1 MRDMQEAPPQDIEA
15 ERAVLA
21 AVLLD
26 ETGSVIDALS
36 GVLTPADFFRPENG
50 RVFEAALALHGD
62 RVPIDI
68 VTLGAKLREMGAFN
82 AIGGAQYLGD
92 LTDEIPTIAHVIQHA
107 AQVRETARDR
117 EVMEVAQALLHTR
130 DRKVKRALS
139 ERLNDL
145 TTWDVAATTVKTMGE
160 LLECYFEDLANAAEN
175 RRQLYWPFP
184 TLRRWAKGPQP
195 GNLIT
200 IAARP
205 GRGKSVLG
213 EQLAIEFAKQIWQSG
228 DTAWGV
234 GLFIALEMSHL
245 EFGARALAAEAQV
258 NHDYTSKIQA
268 MTPDVFQKVTQAA
281 NRLYDLPLVV
291 DDKSSQSLASIVAL
305 ARKLKRERGLAFI
318 VVDYLQLMD
327 SSGMSDEKRQQFIGK
342 ITRGLKV
349 MAGDMG
355 IPIIELAQMNR
366 NVESRSNGIP
376 ILADLREAGD
386 IEQDSSGVMFL
397 ADGEKREGVER
408 GHGDF
413 EEMRLVVAKMRG
425 GRTGII
431 DIVFQKSMQ
440 RIVEKT
446 SDADG
451 AVENRGNHHADLDDF
466 ASDVPFDGGEVFD
479 AEIVQQPPP
488 PPPRGPRK
496 ISGGGFT
503 ASPDEE

>member
-1 MRDMQEAPPQDIEA
+1 MQPQDDLPPQDIAA
-15 ERAVLA
+15 ERAVLG

-26 ETGSVIDALS
+26 TSGTVIDALS
-36 GVLTPADFFRPENG
+36 GVLAPGEFFRPENA
-50 RVFEAALALHGD
+50 RVFEAQLALREE
-62 RVPIDI
+62 RVPIDVI
-68 VTLGAKLREMGAFN
+68 SLSAKLREMGSLN
-82 AIGGAQYLGD
+82 AIGGPQYLGS

-107 AQVRETARDR
+107 AQVREMAKDR
-117 EVMEVAQALLHTR
+117 EVLEIAATLRHTR
-130 DRKVKRALS
+130 DRRVKRALA

-145 TTWDVAATTVKTMGE
+145 TTVDVAATTVKTMGE
-160 LLECYFEDLANAAEN
+160 LLECYFEDLANSAEN
-175 RRQLYWPFP
+175 QRQLYWPFP
-184 TLRRWAKGPQP
+184 TLRRWAKGPRP

-228 DTAWGV
+228 DTGWGV

-245 EFGARALAAEAQV
+245 EYAARALAAEAQV

-305 ARKLKRERGLAFI
+305 ARKLRRERGLAFI

-349 MAGDMG
+349 LAGDMG

-366 NVESRSNGIP
+366 DVEKRSNGIP

-431 DIVFQKSMQ
+431 DIVFQKPMQ
-440 RIVEKT
+440 RIVEKST
-446 SDADG
+446 GEDG
-451 AVENRGNHHADLDDF
+451 AVEQQETGIGEDF
-466 ASDVPFDGGEVFD
+466 GTDVPFGEPVYD
-479 AEIVQQPPP
+479 AEVI
-488 PPPRGPRK
+488 PPRPHPPTRR

-503 ASPDEE
+503 SHPDDD